1 MGGQPE
7 LVPRSGKQKRKK
19 VKKNTKAKGEPK
31 YSLEEIV
38 GNKDLLK
45 KILMKKKSDPVSGQL
60 PNDPKDEF
68 GNNTEERILPRDY
81 PGLETNKRNPLN
93 REEKHKR
100 EIQSLLL
107 IDAILEQTAQFTKKD
122 KIVDFAKVKY
132 YMFNFLIDIK
142 QHSQSSFEPKRK

>member
-1 MGGQPE
+1 
-7 LVPRSGKQKRKK
+7 
-19 VKKNTKAKGEPK
+19 
-31 YSLEEIV
+31 V

-45 KILMKKKSDPVSGQL
+45 KILMKKKSEPGSGQI
-60 PNDPKDEF
+60 PTDPKDEF

-122 KIVDFAKVKY
+122 KIVDFAKVKLQLFKFPQISSNIANLHLSPKESKS
-132 YMFNFLIDIK
+132 MWKRLKDKIK
-142 QHSQSSFEPKRK
+142 NNSMKSISFS